1 MYYKFSL
8 RCSSHRISLFSLLQ
22 SLPLR
27 FAVPGFVVHGWKV
40 LGQHRAGRQ
49 AAAPA
54 ERGDDGTE
62 LLGKA
67 LDRWGKDAE
76 YIYIYICI
84 YIRTM
89 VQPETA
95 WNLLFSHVLL
105 VSIKIWICRICIHIP
120 IKLTLAKFTVESL

>member
-1 MYYKFSL
+1 MYYKLSL
-8 RCSSHRISLFSLLQ
+8 WCSSHRISLFSLLQ
-22 SLPLR
+22 SRPLR

-40 LGQHRAGRQ
+40 LGQHRAGGQ

-76 YIYIYICI
+76 
-84 YIRTM
+84 
-89 VQPETA
+89 
-95 WNLLFSHVLL
+95 
-105 VSIKIWICRICIHIP
+105 
-120 IKLTLAKFTVESL
+120 

>member
-76 YIYIYICI
+76 YIYIYV
-84 YIRTM
+84 YIL
-89 VQPETA
+89 EL
-95 WNLLFSHVLL
+95 WCNLKLPGTCCFPMYFLFPS
-105 VSIKIWICRICIHIP
+105 
-120 IKLTLAKFTVESL
+120 KFGYVEYVFTSQSS